1 MFTRNFSQYGGGIGR
16 RKKEGGKNGGIR
28 QGVDWVR
35 LVKCFANFFPLLD
48 GKLLGNLVSKIYRE
62 CFAKLDR
69 IGTFMRN
76 D

>member
-1 MFTRNFSQYGGGIGR
+1 MVVEEEGIGR
-16 RKKEGGKNGGIR
+16 RKKKGGKNVEIR
-28 QGVDWVR
+28 QGVDWIR
-35 LVKCFANFFPLLD
+35 LVKCFANFLD
-48 GKLLGNLVSKIYRE
+48 RKLFGNLVSKIYQG